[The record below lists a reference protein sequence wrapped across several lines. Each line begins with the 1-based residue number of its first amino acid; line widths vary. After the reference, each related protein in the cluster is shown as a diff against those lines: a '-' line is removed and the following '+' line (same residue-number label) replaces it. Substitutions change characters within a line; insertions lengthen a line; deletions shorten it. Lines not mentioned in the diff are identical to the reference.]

1 MPENA
6 AASDEAINMADI
18 VAQEESTPARPSN
31 DKPTFSQQEIAD
43 ETFIYNADDEED
55 DDFDKGEINNLHRPA
70 QNSDVLTRTIHVSD
84 DPSMPAITFRSM
96 FLGTGLS
103 IFGGVLS
110 AIYYFKPQE
119 ISLSPVFLAV
129 LAYLLGEAMSL
140 FIPRRGRI
148 GRLLNPHAF
157 NIKEHLAITIMAS
170 ASAVSALGIQVISV
184 ERLYYNNE
192 LSAAVSIFLLLSSQY
207 LGYGIAGLMRRTML
221 YPKAMLWPANIPINS
236 MLENL
241 HSRSEDHSNRK
252 PLRIFL
258 YVFAAIFVWEIFPQW
273 ICTILTGVSIFCLA
287 DQNSTVFTHIF
298 GGAAG
303 NEGLGLL
310 SLCFDWQ
317 QITAPTSPLYFP
329 ISSLISQGI
338 GITGC
343 IILFAG
349 VYYSNVWNALDYPFL
364 SQLVFSNSSTAGN
377 PVQWNQTLAIG
388 ADSKIDMGAV
398 AQLGL
403 PAFSATNAL
412 NMMLTNMSMAA
423 AIVHLF
429 LWYPREAWEAFAF
442 LDPRNL
448 LKLRHINRLPA
459 AIRRA
464 FANRGKPDEM
474 RDNYDPH
481 YRLMLEYAPCPD
493 WWYGIVLLLS
503 AVIALVL
510 IYKTDTTL
518 PWWGFVIAAM
528 LGYVLIAVL
537 GAMQAITGVPFTS
550 QSRVQMIGGYI
561 HPGYPVANMYFS
573 LYAYNALVQGKL
585 LAQDL
590 KLAQY
595 GHLAPR
601 VTFFVQMWDTLLGAL
616 FNYIIANDVIK
627 NQATILLSVEGT
639 NIWSGANL
647 QQFNSQAVARGGL
660 SRQLFSVGA
669 QYEWVTLV
677 MIPGLFVPLPLWL
690 AHRRWPNLG
699 LDNINTSVTLF
710 YLCYLNVGVNSSIFM
725 FFIIGFIS
733 QGYIRRRYPNVFV
746 KYNYLISA
754 ALDGGSSV
762 MVFILSFAVL
772 GAAGAAVQF
781 PKYWGNNVDGNPDR
795 CASAN

>member
-18 VAQEESTPARPSN
+18 VAQESSTPARQSH
-31 DKPTFSQQEIAD
+31 DKPTFSQQEAPTDSKTTSSKIAD
-43 ETFIYNADDEED
+43 ETFINNADDEEE
-55 DDFDKGEINNLHRPA
+55 DDFDKGETNNLHRPA
-70 QNSDVLTRTIHVSD
+70 QNSDVLTRTIHASD

-148 GRLLNPHAF
+148 GRFLNPHPF

-221 YPKAMLWPANIPINS
+221 YPKVMPWPANIPINS

-252 PLRIFL
+252 PLRVFL
-258 YVFAAIFVWEIFPQW
+258 YVFAAIVVWEIFPQW

-310 SLCFDWQ
+310 SLYFDWQ

-364 SQLVFSNSSTAGN
+364 SQLVFSNSSMAGN

-388 ADSKIDMGAV
+388 PDSKIDMGTV

-412 NMMLTNMSMAA
+412 NMMLT
-423 AIVHLF
+423 
-429 LWYPREAWEAFAF
+429 
-442 LDPRNL
+442 
-448 LKLRHINRLPA
+448 K
-459 AIRRA
+459 
-464 FANRGKPDEM
+464 
-474 RDNYDPH
+474 
-481 YRLMLEYAPCPD
+481 
-493 WWYGIVLLLS
+493 
-503 AVIALVL
+503 
-510 IYKTDTTL
+510 
-518 PWWGFVIAAM
+518 
-528 LGYVLIAVL
+528 
-537 GAMQAITGVPFTS
+537 
-550 QSRVQMIGGYI
+550 
-561 HPGYPVANMYFS
+561 
-573 LYAYNALVQGKL
+573 
-585 LAQDL
+585 
-590 KLAQY
+590 
-595 GHLAPR
+595 
-601 VTFFVQMWDTLLGAL
+601 
-616 FNYIIANDVIK
+616 
-627 NQATILLSVEGT
+627 
-639 NIWSGANL
+639 
-647 QQFNSQAVARGGL
+647 
-660 SRQLFSVGA
+660 
-669 QYEWVTLV
+669 
-677 MIPGLFVPLPLWL
+677 
-690 AHRRWPNLG
+690 
-699 LDNINTSVTLF
+699 
-710 YLCYLNVGVNSSIFM
+710 
-725 FFIIGFIS
+725 
-733 QGYIRRRYPNVFV
+733 
-746 KYNYLISA
+746 
-754 ALDGGSSV
+754 
-762 MVFILSFAVL
+762 
-772 GAAGAAVQF
+772 
-781 PKYWGNNVDGNPDR
+781 
-795 CASAN
+795 